1 MDSFLRE
8 LVRNKKIKEKD
19 YYENILLPFKYG
31 AVSMAKK
38 TNSKLVPFAITGDYK
53 FRSKNLTIRIGKPID
68 PEEDLES
75 ANKKLRKEM
84 LKLIKENHKNSGK

>member
-1 MDSFLRE
+1 
-8 LVRNKKIKEKD
+8 
-19 YYENILLPFKYG
+19 
-31 AVSMAKK
+31 MAKK

-53 FRSKNLTIRIGKPID
+53 VRSKNLTIRIGKPID